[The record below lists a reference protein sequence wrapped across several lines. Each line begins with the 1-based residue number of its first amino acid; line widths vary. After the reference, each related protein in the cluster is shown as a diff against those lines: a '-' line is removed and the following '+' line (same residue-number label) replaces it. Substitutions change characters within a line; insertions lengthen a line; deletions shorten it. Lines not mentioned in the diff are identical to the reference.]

1 MYEMQI
7 ETTVQQ
13 ESSNHDENCFAL
25 SHVQEILERNPY
37 KGWLKL
43 VPLTWFGRS
52 LPIALGCPIVASI
65 APIAGN
71 ILQSGKLFPSDSDK
85 SHLRVS

>member
-1 MYEMQI
+1 MQI

-25 SHVQEILERNPY
+25 SHVQEILERTL

-43 VPLTWFGRS
+43 VPLTRFGRS
-52 LPIALGCPIVASI
+52 LPIAVGCPII
-65 APIAGN
+65 ANIAFIAGHGV
-71 ILQSGKLFPSDSDK
+71 QSGTLFPSDSDK
-85 SHLRVS
+85 QYLRMC